1 MKLRINLLETQQ
13 RIVKGSVAAC
23 LVICIWSTWLV
34 VSRMGAQSDLSIFDL
49 AALRYGVSALVTI
62 PIVVYYKPWEKLSVV
77 RMVTIT
83 AFLGPIYIFCVFGG
97 FKYAPVA
104 HGGVFLNGSLP
115 VLTLLIGVVFFSQRV
130 SLSQGCGLI
139 LIFLASFFSLQ
150 DINNSVTLSA
160 WKGDI
165 LFFVSA
171 IFFSGYLILAR
182 EWNLTMMEVVFCSS
196 ILNCLVYLP
205 IWLFFLPKGSFHV
218 FSEEF
223 LLQMFYQGIMPNVV
237 GLLLVAY
244 AAKNIGSAATAAFLA
259 GVPPLSTI
267 LGLIFL
273 DESLG
278 LLGWFSVVIIVPGII
293 LVAINRKFI

>member
-1 MKLRINLLETQQ
+1 MHQMSNTKLNIENISIALIWLFHVSGILGIIYVNSNWFISFTPLNLTLNFILLLINCKGNKRVITIILLGFFIGMITEILGVQYGWIFGDYQ
-13 RIVKGSVAAC
+13 YGSQ
-23 LVICIWSTWLV
+23 LGTKL
-34 VSRMGAQSDLSIFDL
+34 MG
-49 AALRYGVSALVTI
+49 V
-62 PIVVYYKPWEKLSVV
+62 P
-77 RMVTIT
+77 
-83 AFLGPIYIFCVFGG
+83 
-97 FKYAPVA
+97 
-104 HGGVFLNGSLP
+104 
-115 VLTLLIGVVFFSQRV
+115 LLIGVIFFSQRI
-130 SLSQGCGLI
+130 SLSQSCGLI
-139 LIFLASFFSLQ
+139 LIVLASFFSLQ
-150 DINNSVTLSA
+150 DINNSITAST

-196 ILNCLVYLP
+196 ILNCVIYLP
-205 IWLFFLPKGSFHV
+205 IWLFILPKGPFHIL
-218 FSEEF
+218 SEEF

-259 GVPPLSTI
+259 AVPPLSTI
-267 LGLIFL
+267 LGVIFL

-278 LLGWFSVVIIVPGII
+278 FLGWFSVVIIVPGII